1 MSWCIIYKK
10 VTMPQDHKSQKI
22 MIWFLPVIV
31 IGGLF
36 YPILGYLVV
45 AMMAFF
51 LPLSFFRGRFWCW
64 HLCPRGAFLDLG
76 MEKISPKKPT
86 PKIFSK
92 MWFRWLIFGL
102 LMSFLLYR
110 IAISGGSLIAVGAIF
125 VSICLI
131 TTIIAI
137 ILALIFRHRAWC
149 AICPM
154 GTLQE
159 QIGKFQQINTK
170 KQL

>member
-1 MSWCIIYKK
+1 M
-10 VTMPQDHKSQKI
+10 V
-22 MIWFLPVIV
+22 WFLPLIV

-51 LPLSFFRGRFWCW
+51 LSLSFFKGRFWCW
-64 HLCPRGAFLDLG
+64 NLCPRGAFLDLG
-76 MEKISPKKPT
+76 MAKISPNKPT
-86 PKIFSK
+86 PKVFSRL
-92 MWFRWLIFGL
+92 WFRWLILGL
-102 LMSFLLYR
+102 LMSFLAYR
-110 IAISGGSLIAVGAIF
+110 IAVSGGSLMAIGAIF
-125 VSICLI
+125 VSVCLM

-137 ILALIFRHRAWC
+137 ILALIFKSRGWC

-159 QIGKFQQINTK
+159 QIGRLNPNKSS
-170 KQL
+170 KQ

>member
-1 MSWCIIYKK
+1 MKKTQIIM
-10 VTMPQDHKSQKI
+10 V
-22 MIWFLPVIV
+22 WFLPLIV

-51 LPLSFFRGRFWCW
+51 LSLSFFKGRFWCW
-64 HLCPRGAFLDLG
+64 NLCPRGAFLDLG
-76 MEKISPKKPT
+76 MAKISPNKPT
-86 PKIFSK
+86 PKVFSRL
-92 MWFRWLIFGL
+92 WFRWLILGL
-102 LMSFLLYR
+102 LMSFLAYR
-110 IAISGGSLIAVGAIF
+110 IAVSGGSLMAIGAIF
-125 VSICLI
+125 VSVCLM

-137 ILALIFRHRAWC
+137 ILALIFKSRGWC

-159 QIGKFQQINTK
+159 QIGRLNPNKSS
-170 KQL
+170 KQ

>member
-1 MSWCIIYKK
+1 M
-10 VTMPQDHKSQKI
+10 V
-22 MIWFLPVIV
+22 WFLPIII

-36 YPILGYLVV
+36 YPLLGYLVV

-51 LPLSFFRGRFWCW
+51 LPLSFFKGRFWCW

-76 MEKISPKKPT
+76 MSKISPKKTT
-86 PKIFSK
+86 PDIFSR
-92 MWFRWLIFGL
+92 MWFRWLIL
-102 LMSFLLYR
+102 VVLTAFLAYR
-110 IAISGGSLIAVGAIF
+110 IAVSGGSLIVIGAIF

-137 ILALIFRHRAWC
+137 ILALIYRHRAWC
-149 AICPM
+149 SICPM

-159 QIGKFQQINTK
+159 QISLLRRQSP
-170 KQL
+170 KQSK

>member
-1 MSWCIIYKK
+1 MAK
-10 VTMPQDHKSQKI
+10 KSQII
-22 MIWFLPVIV
+22 MVWFLPLIV

-51 LPLSFFRGRFWCW
+51 LPLSFFKGRFWCW

-76 MEKISPKKPT
+76 MSKISPNKPT
-86 PKIFSK
+86 PKVFSK
-92 MWFRWLIFGL
+92 KGFRWSIFAIFAAV
-102 LMSFLLYR
+102 MSLRIYQTGGNL
-110 IAISGGSLIAVGAIF
+110 IAIGAIF
-125 VSICLI
+125 VGVCLI
-131 TTIIAI
+131 TTIISA
-137 ILALIFRHRAWC
+137 ILAVTMRHRAWC

-159 QIGKFQQINTK
+159 HIGKLRNK
-170 KQL
+170 SNDRP